1 MISTRSISAVF
12 ACSLFLL
19 GCTTPAS
26 VARPDLTAEL
36 NQMLKT
42 SFRDQGIATVNRL
55 EQDVGNKTCS
65 LADGSASGELTAAQV
80 KLIEAENLKTIQWPS
95 DAKYLGDWKLGEAVA
110 QSGRGATWSDSATT
124 INGGNCYN
132 CHQITKQEISHGTLG
147 PSLYQYGKLRGVS
160 DPNSDSAK
168 AIVQYTW
175 GKIYNAKAYNA
186 CSGMPRLGHAGVLSQ
201 EQLKHL
207 MALLLDPASPV
218 NQ

>member
-1 MISTRSISAVF
+1 MITTRFISALLVSAVF
-12 ACSLFLL
+12 FTVVLV
-19 GCTTPAS
+19 GCATPAS
-26 VARPDLTAEL
+26 TVKPDLTAEL

-55 EQDVGNKTCS
+55 EQDTGNKACS
-65 LADGSASGELTAAQV
+65 SATGELTAAQS
-80 KLIEAENLKTIQWPS
+80 KAIESENLKTIQWPS
-95 DAKYLGDWKLGEAVA
+95 DANYLGDWKLGEVIA

-124 INGGNCYN
+124 TNGGNCYN

-160 DPNSDSAK
+160 DPNSDNAK

-186 CSGMPRLGHAGVLSQ
+186 CSGMPRLGHASVLSQ
-201 EQLKHL
+201 EQIKHL